1 MGELKLFDRDILSG
15 ILPWMERR
23 EAILLTGS
31 RQVGKT
37 CIMHLLKRELRSQG
51 ISDNHIEFIDLED
64 LQYKMLFDQ
73 GVRSVLKLLKE
84 RGKLSPAHRT
94 YLFLDEIHYL
104 GSPSN
109 LIKLLVDHHP
119 ELKVICSGSSSSMIR
134 RKFRDSMVG
143 RKVEFHVSP
152 LNFREYL
159 TFRNLR
165 EKAQLLKPLTWERL
179 INSDFQIVPLSDITR
194 QELVE
199 LYEDYLIYGGY
210 PAVVLTDES
219 QLKKKILSEIFND
232 YVRKDIQALFN
243 LDDLNQFTRLVSFLA
258 TMTGNLTNISAIS
271 AAVQISRPTVMRYLE
286 ILQHTFIV
294 AQLPPYFGNIRKR
307 LVKMP
312 KTYFYDTG
320 LRNRIINQFAP
331 LPSREDRGI
340 LAENGVFC
348 SLLKTLS
355 EEKGIS
361 FWRTQKQSEI
371 DFIVDEI
378 PVEIK
383 YQSLKTPVVPRAM
396 YPCLDALSSKT
407 GIVVTR
413 DFLGEKTFNHKWIRF
428 VPAFYL

>member
-1 MGELKLFDRDILSG
+1 MGELKLFDRDILSE

-143 RKVEFHVSP
+143 RKVEFHISP

-179 INSDFQIVPLSDITR
+179 INSDFQIVPLSDVTR

-219 QLKKKILSEIFND
+219 QS
-232 YVRKDIQALFN
+232 
-243 LDDLNQFTRLVSFLA
+243 
-258 TMTGNLTNISAIS
+258 G
-271 AAVQISRPTVMRYLE
+271 RP
-286 ILQHTFIV
+286 
-294 AQLPPYFGNIRKR
+294 
-307 LVKMP
+307 
-312 KTYFYDTG
+312 
-320 LRNRIINQFAP
+320 
-331 LPSREDRGI
+331 
-340 LAENGVFC
+340 
-348 SLLKTLS
+348 
-355 EEKGIS
+355 
-361 FWRTQKQSEI
+361 
-371 DFIVDEI
+371 
-378 PVEIK
+378 
-383 YQSLKTPVVPRAM
+383 
-396 YPCLDALSSKT
+396 
-407 GIVVTR
+407 
-413 DFLGEKTFNHKWIRF
+413 
-428 VPAFYL
+428 